1 MVNGFISII
10 PLMGVVMKNHWVSPF
25 LMERRFRR
33 RIKSER
39 KKEQRERIRN
49 AEAENERKYKNISS
63 NIRSYQDAL
72 QYFLPRNLKYLIFS
86 EKNSPFYVNK
96 LKRDEYRDL
105 VVISVPEV
113 FSIIDNE
120 GESYSFLKRVAS
132 VLLFQT
138 CKDLIL
144 DYTKCQNI
152 DLLSQIYLDAIL
164 SDYCKFMKICKKA
177 NVDSFLNVHS
187 IGGRN
192 MKNDEVRRLLNSVGS
207 PAILVN
213 RYVTYDG
220 VKPYRL
226 RRFDGECVNVNSR
239 KAQKEIDTT
248 TLLDYVNECL
258 SKVNKSL
265 TNEASQNLGYVI
277 GETII
282 NAEEHSSL
290 HYRYLIGYFEE
301 YNEGEKHYGLLN
313 LVIMNFGQTIY
324 EKFKTPQEG
333 TRINERCVE
342 QMKSLSNE
350 YKAKNRFR
358 QYFTEETL
366 WTLYSLQ
373 GGVSCIPL
381 DVRQRG
387 NGTIQFIN
395 SFFKLK
401 GDERVDDVSC
411 MYLLSGNTRIDF
423 DGTYKLHK
431 IRGLNGD
438 YKDIISFNKSGLL
451 SEEPDRKYVRN
462 VPTYFPGTAI
472 FAKLL
477 INDDDLKNE

>member
-1 MVNGFISII
+1 ME
-10 PLMGVVMKNHWVSPF
+10 NHWVSTF

-33 RIKSER
+33 RLKSKR
-39 KKEQRERIRN
+39 KKKQRERIRS
-49 AEAENERKYKNISS
+49 AEVKLEKKYKSISS
-63 NIRSYQDAL
+63 NIKSYQDAL
-72 QYFLPRNLKYLIFS
+72 RYFLPRNLTYLIFI
-86 EKNSPFYVNK
+86 EKNSPFYVDR
-96 LKRDEYRDL
+96 LKKEEYKEL
-105 VVISVPEV
+105 VVIGVPEN

-120 GESYSFLKRVAS
+120 KESYSFLKRVVS
-132 VLLFQT
+132 VLLLQT
-138 CKDLIL
+138 CKDLWL
-144 DYTKCQNI
+144 DYKKCQNI

-164 SDYCKFMKICKKA
+164 SDYCKFMRICEKA
-177 NVDSFLNVHS
+177 NVDRFLNVRS
-187 IGGRN
+187 IGGRD
-192 MKNDEVRRLLNSVGS
+192 MKNDKVRRLLNSVGS

-213 RYVTYDG
+213 RNVAYDG

-226 RRFDGECVNVNSR
+226 RRFDGESVSVNSR

-265 TNEASQNLGYVI
+265 TGEASQNLGYVI

-301 YNEGEKHYGLLN
+301 YKEGDKHYGLLN

-324 EKFKTPQEG
+324 EKFKMPPQG
-333 TRINERCVE
+333 TRINEKCVE
-342 QMKSLSNE
+342 QMKTLSDE
-350 YKAKNRFR
+350 YKSKNRFR
-358 QYFTEETL
+358 QHFTEETL

-381 DVRQRG
+381 DIRQRG

-401 GDERVDDVSC
+401 GDESVDDVSC

-431 IRGLNGD
+431 IQGQNGD
-438 YKDIISFNKSGLL
+438 YKDIISFNDSGSL
-451 SEEPDRKYVRN
+451 SEEPDKKYVRN
-462 VPTYFPGTAI
+462 VSSYFPGTAI